1 MDTPFAG
8 HRPAPV
14 LIEPLIRHSTVGD
27 LGNDKSISRGL
38 KLPLPD
44 RLLQRKIFCRIEF
57 CSAKFFPLETFF
69 YFSNFLAAAR
79 RFSEAFMTM
88 GELFAVAV
96 LLSVIFALAAHWQN
110 NDGGGLI

>member
-69 YFSNFLAAAR
+69 YFSNF
-79 RFSEAFMTM
+79 FGSWKE
-88 GELFAVAV
+88 V
-96 LLSVIFALAAHWQN
+96 L
-110 NDGGGLI
+110 GGFHDNG

>member
-27 LGNDKSISRGL
+27 LGNDKSISRGS
-38 KLPLPD
+38 PAAPGFAAQNFLPD
-44 RLLQRKIFCRIEF
+44 RVLQRKN
-57 CSAKFFPLETFF
+57 FFPLKLFFTFLI
-69 YFSNFLAAAR
+69 FLAAGR

-96 LLSVIFALAAHWQN
+96 LLSVMFALAAHWQN